1 MKIHGIE
8 LTEEELNMWVQQYIE
23 RVLTKTERE
32 KYVEQAITK
41 FKNESN
47 RS

>member
-1 MKIHGIE
+1 MNIHGIE
-8 LTEEELNMWVQQYIE
+8 LTEEELNKWVQRYIE
-23 RVLTKTERE
+23 RLLTETERK

-41 FKNESN
+41 FKNEFD